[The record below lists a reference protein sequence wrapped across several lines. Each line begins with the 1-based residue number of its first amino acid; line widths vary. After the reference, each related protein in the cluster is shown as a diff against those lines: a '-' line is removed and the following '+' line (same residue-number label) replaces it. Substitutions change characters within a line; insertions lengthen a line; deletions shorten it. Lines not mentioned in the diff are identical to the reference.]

1 MCATASKSA
10 GGRHGFTLLEVLITI
25 ALIALLTSVLVVG
38 TNRLLRA
45 RPLSADE
52 LFWAAAAATRKDALL
67 NNRDVR
73 LTLDS
78 KAGTFVA
85 LSADGVET
93 RHPFVAKETAELD
106 FIAPKASGFSSS
118 ILLGGQLTETATI
131 PFVMFYGDGTCSPF
145 RVQLKTPFGA
155 RVLEIDPWTCA
166 PMLAAQ
172 APR

>member
-1 MCATASKSA
+1 MCATASRSA
-10 GGRHGFTLLEVLITI
+10 SGSHGFTLLEVLITI

-38 TNRLLRA
+38 TNRLLRS

-73 LTLDS
+73 LTLDAKS
-78 KAGTFVA
+78 NSFVA
-85 LSADGVET
+85 LSADGLET
-93 RHPFVAKETAELD
+93 RYPFVVKETAELD
-106 FIAPKASGFSSS
+106 FLAPKALGLSSS
-118 ILLGGQLTETATI
+118 VLLGGQLVETATI

-145 RVQLKTPFGA
+145 RVQLKTRLGA

-166 PMLAAQ
+166 PILAAQ
-172 APR
+172 AL